1 MRQVTELVGDRP
13 HKSKSFLACVPLLH
27 LEYLS
32 LDRHVADW
40 LAVLAAWILI
50 SGLDDLVLE
59 AVCLVHWLEVVLF
72 RRPPHW
78 PSEPELDSV
87 PPKRIAIFVPLWRE
101 HRVIRGMLEHNIAAS
116 RYANYCFFI
125 GAYPNDGPTLTAV
138 REAGARLLNIH
149 LAVCPH
155 DGPTSKADCLNWIY
169 QRMLLYEEEHGDRF
183 DIVVTHDAEDLIHPE
198 ALRWINY
205 FSESHEMVQ
214 IPVLALPTPL
224 RELTHGVYCDD
235 FAECQI
241 RDLPVRQA
249 LGGFIPSNGV
259 GAGFSRASLQKLAA
273 AHGNRIFEPESL
285 TEDYENGFRLHRLG
299 CSQLFVPL
307 GRPNGTFVATREYF
321 PRSFAAAVRQRTRW
335 IMGIGLQSWERHG
348 WRETAGQLYWFW
360 RDRKGLVGNLIAP
373 PANLLFLYGAATWMW
388 SWIGRRPWGLAAQ
401 IQPPLLL
408 DVYLATLSLQ
418 LLHLLTRAACVS
430 RIYGP
435 VFALGVPIRAI
446 WANWINF
453 LATVHAYRR
462 YFGAKLTGQ
471 PLVWLKTEHAYPN
484 RAALMEHKRRIGEVL
499 VGSSYVEAADLEA
512 ALAAKPSGMRIGE
525 YLVKLGKLTEQELY
539 EALSLQQNLPLGK
552 PAGISLPATRSLPAA
567 VARKWRVLPFRV
579 AEGHLFVAASEL
591 PSEQMHDEL
600 RRFSSLELRFHLVT
614 PAEFEELEREYLPSH
629 EAAQTTRSV
638 PG

>member
-1 MRQVTELVGDRP
+1 M
-13 HKSKSFLACVPLLH
+13 
-27 LEYLS
+27 
-32 LDRHVADW
+32 
-40 LAVLAAWILI
+40 LAVLAMWILI
-50 SGLDDLVLE
+50 SGLDDLVLD
-59 AVCLVHWLEVVLF
+59 AAWLVQLL
-72 RRPPHW
+72 RRPW
-78 PSEPELDSV
+78 RRPSESELDSA
-87 PPKRIAIFVPLWRE
+87 PRKRIAIFVPLWRE
-101 HRVIRGMLEHNIAAS
+101 HRVVRGMLEHNIAANQ
-116 RYANYCFFI
+116 YENYCFFI
-125 GAYPNDGPTLTAV
+125 GAYPNDGPTLAAV
-138 REAGARLLNIH
+138 RDAAARFANIH

-205 FSESHEMVQ
+205 FGETYDMVQ
-214 IPVLALPTPL
+214 IPVLALRTPV

-241 RDLPVRQA
+241 RDLPVRQM

-259 GAGFSRASLQKLAA
+259 GAGFSRAALEKLAA
-273 AHGNRIFEPESL
+273 AHGNRVFEPESL

-299 CSQLFVPL
+299 CTQLFVPL
-307 GRPNGTFVATREYF
+307 TRWNGGFIATREYF
-321 PRSFAAAVRQRTRW
+321 PRALRPAVRQRTRW
-335 IMGIGLQSWERHG
+335 IMGIGLQCWERHG

-360 RDRKGLVGNLIAP
+360 RDRKGLAGNLVTP
-373 PANLLFLYGAATWMW
+373 LANLLCLYGAATWIW
-388 SWIGRRPWGLAAQ
+388 SLTWRQPWGLAAW
-401 IQPPLLL
+401 IDPRL
-408 DVYLATLSLQ
+408 YLATLLLQ
-418 LLHLLTRAACVS
+418 VLHILTRAICVGC
-430 RIYGP
+430 IYGP
-435 VFALGVPIRAI
+435 AFALGVPIRAV

-499 VGSSYVEAADLEA
+499 VGSSWVEAADLEA
-512 ALAAKPSGMRIGE
+512 ALATKPSGMRIGE

-552 PAGISLPATRSLPAA
+552 PAAISLPATRSLPAA
-567 VARKWRVLPFRV
+567 VARKWKVLPFRV
-579 AEGHLFVAASEL
+579 AEGHLFVAGSEL
-591 PSEQMHDEL
+591 PSEEMHDEL

-629 EAAQTTRSV
+629 EAAQTTRPV